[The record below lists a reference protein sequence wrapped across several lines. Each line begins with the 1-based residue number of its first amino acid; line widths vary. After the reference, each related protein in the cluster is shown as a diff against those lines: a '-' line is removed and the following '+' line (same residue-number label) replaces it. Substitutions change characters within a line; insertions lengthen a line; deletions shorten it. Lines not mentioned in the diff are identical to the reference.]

1 MSRPT
6 PVSGFPEWLPQQ
18 RMIEQYVVDHVRNVF
33 ELHGFAPVETRAVE
47 PLDQLLRKG
56 ETSKEVYV
64 LRRLQADA
72 NDTSDESLGLH
83 FDLTVPFARYTL
95 EHAGRLA
102 FPFRRYQIQKVWRG
116 ERPQEGRYRE
126 FRQADIDVVD
136 RDSLAPHYEAE
147 LPLVIADA
155 LDGLPVPPI
164 RIQVNNRKVCEGFYR
179 GLGLGDAQAALRAV
193 DKLDKIGP
201 ARVAEL
207 LVETAGAT
215 EAQAKTCLALA
226 EISAPDASFADAI
239 AALGVRDPLLDEGVA
254 ELVRVMDAASAHAP
268 GLLVADLKIAR
279 GLDYYTGTVYEIELR
294 GYERFG
300 KVGAGGRY
308 DNLASTDAER
318 YPGVGISLG
327 ISRMLGLLFKAD
339 ALTASREVPTC
350 VVVAVASE
358 ASRPA
363 SDRVAA
369 ALRARGIPTEVS
381 PTAAKFGK
389 QIRYAERR
397 GIPFV
402 WFPSEPDEVKDI
414 RSGEQVP
421 ADAATWNPPPTD
433 LRPVISRGA
442 TRDPYP

>member
-1 MSRPT
+1 
-6 PVSGFPEWLPQQ
+6 
-18 RMIEQYVVDHVRNVF
+18 MIEQYVVDHVRETF
-33 ELHGFAPVETRAVE
+33 ERHGFVPVETRAVE

-64 LRRLQADA
+64 LRRLQADPH
-72 NDTSDESLGLH
+72 DTSDESLGLH

-95 EHAGRLA
+95 ENAGKLT
-102 FPFRRYQIQKVWRG
+102 FPFRRYQIQKAWRG

-126 FRQADIDVVD
+126 FRQADVDVVD
-136 RDSLAPHYEAE
+136 RDTLPPHYEAE

-155 LDGLPVPPI
+155 VGGLPVPPI

-179 GLGLGDAQAALRAV
+179 GLGVGDPVAALRAV

-201 ARVAEL
+201 VGVGEL
-207 LVETAGAT
+207 LMQTAGAT
-215 EAQAKTCLALA
+215 EAQVKACLALA
-226 EISAPDASFADAI
+226 EINAEDASFADAV
-239 AALGVRDPLLDEGVA
+239 AALGVRDPLLDEGLA
-254 ELVRVMDAASAHAP
+254 ELVGVVEAAGGHTP

-308 DNLASTDAER
+308 DNLASTGTER

-339 ALTASREVPTC
+339 ALTVSRSVPTC

-358 ASRPA
+358 DRRAD
-363 SDRVAA
+363 SDRIAA
-369 ALRARGIPTEVS
+369 ALRRRGIPTEVS
-381 PTAAKFGK
+381 PSAAKYGK

-397 GIPFV
+397 GIPYV
-402 WFPSEPDEVKDI
+402 WFPGEPGEVKDI
-414 RSGEQVP
+414 RSGEQVV
-421 ADAATWNPPPTD
+421 ADPTSWQPPTAD
-433 LRPVISRGA
+433 LRPVVSARGEQQ
-442 TRDPYP
+442 